1 MDDRTLPPQR
11 RYARRHPP
19 GGTSPTTRTL
29 HVTPSLPASTRHQLP
44 GSRLQRRLR
53 TRQGRGIEP
62 WDIIA
67 AWDLDFWEGNVLK
80 YLLRRKPGVPRTED
94 LRKAMHY
101 LEKCLERAS
110 AAENPAPLA

>member
-1 MDDRTLPPQR
+1 MS
-11 RYARRHPP
+11 RHPYLHQP
-19 GGTSPTTRTL
+19 GINYQDHAYSDAYA
-29 HVTPSLPASTRHQLP
+29 PAHARQVG
-44 GSRLQRRLR
+44 GSHY
-53 TRQGRGIEP
+53 QGRGIEP